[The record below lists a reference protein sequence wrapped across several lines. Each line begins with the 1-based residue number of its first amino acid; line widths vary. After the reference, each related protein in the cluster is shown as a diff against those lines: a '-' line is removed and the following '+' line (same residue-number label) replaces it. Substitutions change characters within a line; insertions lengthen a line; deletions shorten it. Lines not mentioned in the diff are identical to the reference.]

1 MSRAS
6 TSYVIGYHGCER
18 AVGMAAVNAIEPLIA
33 QDRAYHWLGAGIY
46 FWENDKHRALE
57 WAKEK
62 ASRNELKDPFVIG
75 AILDLKNCLDLQVRE
90 NTPIL
95 KSAYDDLFTLAELS
109 GNRIPE
115 NKKAPKD
122 QRNDKVLRYLDC
134 AVINHLHNMTR
145 DQFDTVRG
153 LFIEGDR
160 VYPGG
165 EIFNKTHM
173 EIAVR
178 NADCIVGLFLPR

>member
-18 AVGMAAVNAIEPLIA
+18 AVGLAAVNGDTPLIA

-46 FWENDKHRALE
+46 FWENDPHRALE
-57 WAKEK
+57 WAQEK

-75 AILDLKNCLDLQVRE
+75 AILDLGNCLDLQVRE

-95 KSAYDDLFTLAELS
+95 RSAYDDLVALTERGGKPLPK
-109 GNRIPE
+109 NR
-115 NKKAPKD
+115 KAPRD
-122 QRNDKVLRYLDC
+122 RRNDKVMRFLDC
-134 AVINHLHNMTR
+134 AVINHLHRMTDDR
-145 DQFDTVRG
+145 FDTVRG
-153 LFIEGDR
+153 LFIEGDS
-160 VYPGG
+160 VYPDG
-165 EIFNKTHM
+165 EIFNKTHV

-178 NADCIVGLFLPR
+178 KYDCIIGLYLPR